1 MEILSDLHPGLQFIQ
16 PTKYQ
21 VRPLLTVYD
30 LFDCIN
36 KTYRHQKYKLPVRF
50 LRKLLYSQK
59 GAGLR
64 AYNMPNFRVMHTY
77 FNKATSTNYIYSKPR
92 SSLK

>member
-36 KTYRHQKYKLPVRF
+36 KTYRHQTQTACKIFEKTLVLAKRRR
-50 LRKLLYSQK
+50 LT
-59 GAGLR
+59 G
-64 AYNMPNFRVMHTY
+64 
-77 FNKATSTNYIYSKPR
+77 I
-92 SSLK
+92 